1 MSRLNF
7 CASSLHLNEYL
18 DCLRALN
25 NKPPQNRLNEEN
37 QSLSK
42 KQAAFQR
49 NSSRDNDPAAEEEF
63 EKFCEQG
70 QYTEGVGALPAC
82 LNAFFFPA
90 LISPHSLYLSL
101 FMFFLQLCSRLA
113 FWSSGW

>member
-18 DCLRALN
+18 DYLRALN

-37 QSLSK
+37 QRLSK

-70 QYTEGVGALPAC
+70 QYTEGWGIARLSQCFLLPC
-82 LNAFFFPA
+82 LNFSS
-90 LISPHSLYLSL
+90 LLYLSL

-113 FWSSGW
+113 FWSSCW